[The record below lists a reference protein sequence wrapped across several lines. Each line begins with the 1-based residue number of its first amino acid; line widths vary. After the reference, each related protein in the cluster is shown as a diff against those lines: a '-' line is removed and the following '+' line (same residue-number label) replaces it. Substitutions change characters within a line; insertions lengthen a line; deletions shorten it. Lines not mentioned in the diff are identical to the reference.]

1 MTQPLEIAEQTNH
14 SESGSV
20 SKFLSDCTNEEL
32 LSTATEL
39 CLLYLQCE
47 KLLKKQKSV
56 LGGDREDV
64 C

>member
-1 MTQPLEIAEQTNH
+1 MTQPFEKMEQTNH

-20 SKFLSDCTNEEL
+20 TKYLSDCTNEQL

-47 KLLKKQKSV
+47 KLLKKQESV
-56 LGGDREDV
+56 LGGGPEDV

>member
-1 MTQPLEIAEQTNH
+1 MAHYLEKEKQTNH
-14 SESGSV
+14 YESDGAA
-20 SKFLSDCTNEEL
+20 KYLADCTDEQL

-47 KLLKKQKSV
+47 KLLKKQEIV
-56 LGGDREDV
+56 LGGGPADV